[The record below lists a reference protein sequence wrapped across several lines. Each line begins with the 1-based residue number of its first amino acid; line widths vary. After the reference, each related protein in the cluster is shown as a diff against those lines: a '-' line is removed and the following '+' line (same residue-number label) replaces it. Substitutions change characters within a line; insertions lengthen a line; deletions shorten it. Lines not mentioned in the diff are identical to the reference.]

1 VTLDLLLVMT
11 PRFMNV
17 PRWLDAGCCIILT
30 FLALGALA
38 GSLCSVLLGSL
49 QSRTVEF
56 NRHNQHLVIMVVRL
70 FARGIS
76 YDGTD

>member
-1 VTLDLLLVMT
+1 M
-11 PRFMNV
+11 
-17 PRWLDAGCCIILT
+17 ILIS
-30 FLALGALA
+30 LALGAGWKL
-38 GSLCSVLLGSL
+38 SVLLGSL

-56 NRHNQHLVIMVVRL
+56 NRHNQLLVIIVVRL